1 MAVYTD
7 VTADQLSGFLS
18 GYDVGGLLSCKG
30 IAEGVENS
38 NFVLHTEGGRFIL
51 TLYEKRVE
59 AGDLPFFI
67 GLMDHLASRGLNCPR
82 PVRDRHG
89 VALGALAGRPAA
101 MVTFLD
107 GVWIKDPGVAHC
119 SALGRAL
126 AELHGAGADFRLRRP
141 NALSVEAWPVLFA
154 TAEADADGVAAG
166 LAGTISAELAFLASH
181 WPCGLPEGVIHADLF
196 PDNVF
201 FLGDRLSGLIDFYFA
216 CTDALAY
223 DVAICLNAWCFDAEG
238 TLDLARSTALFDG
251 YASARRLTGP
261 ETEALPVLARGA
273 ALRFLLTRLV
283 DWLNVPP
290 GALVRPKDPIEYL
303 RKLTFHQTVGS
314 AAAYGCR

>member
-7 VTADQLSGFLS
+7 VTADQLSGFLA

-38 NFVLHTEGGRFIL
+38 NFVLQTEGGRFIL

-89 VALGALAGRPAA
+89 VALGMLAGRPAA

-107 GVWIKDPGVAHC
+107 GVWIKDPGVVHC

-126 AELHGAGADFRLRRP
+126 AELHGAGADFSLHRP
-141 NALSVEAWPVLFA
+141 NALSVDAWPVLFA
-154 TAEADADGVAAG
+154 KAEAEANAVATG
-166 LAGTISAELAFLASH
+166 LAETISAELAFLSSQ
-181 WPCGLPEGVIHADLF
+181 WPRGLPEGVIHADLF

-223 DVAICLNAWCFDAEG
+223 DIAVCLNAWCFDAEG
-238 TLDLARSTALFDG
+238 RLDLARSTALFEG
-251 YASARRLTGP
+251 YALARRLTRP
-261 ETEALPVLARGA
+261 EIDAFPVLARGA

-283 DWLNVPP
+283 DWLNVPS

-303 RKLTFHQTVGS
+303 RKLTFHQTVAS

>member
-38 NFVLHTEGGRFIL
+38 NFMLHTTGGRFIL

-107 GVWIKDPGVAHC
+107 GVWIKEPGAAHC

-126 AELHGAGADFRLRRP
+126 AELHGAGADFGLRRP
-141 NALSVEAWPVLFA
+141 NALSV
-154 TAEADADGVAAG
+154 DGVARPVRRG
-166 LAGTISAELAFLASH
+166 RSGGRRG
-181 WPCGLPEGVIHADLF
+181 CGRSRRDDLGRTRLPRI
-196 PDNVF
+196 
-201 FLGDRLSGLIDFYFA
+201 
-216 CTDALAY
+216 ALA
-223 DVAICLNAWCFDAEG
+223 
-238 TLDLARSTALFDG
+238 ARS
-251 YASARRLTGP
+251 
-261 ETEALPVLARGA
+261 ARGC
-273 ALRFLLTRLV
+273 
-283 DWLNVPP
+283 
-290 GALVRPKDPIEYL
+290 DPRRSL
-303 RKLTFHQTVGS
+303 PR
-314 AAAYGCR
+314 